1 MILRVRKKIQIMGL
15 FFALFAL
22 PACNP
27 PDFDMD
33 WAAEELYDFGLNKM
47 EQEDWLDALDAFR
60 AITLSHSGSD
70 IVDDALYHQGEMHIK
85 LKEYPLAVV
94 VFRRLISDFPQSPY
108 SDESQY
114 KMAYATFLQSNPP
127 HLTQDK
133 TFEAIQELQFFL
145 EEYPNSDWSA
155 EVHELL
161 QECFDKVAEKDYRIG
176 NLYYKMKDWE
186 AARLYYKELLEV
198 YPMSNWASRAQYEIA
213 ESYAREGKLR
223 EAIEQFDIFIQSYS
237 ENEFSAEA
245 VKRLEYLRNNY
256 VESPE
261 PVEPSQLSKPA
272 EKPGKAQGDGMTD
285 LTGESQAEPSSIDET
300 SPVESGAGDGPT
312 SPDGSSPAESE
323 SVDTP

>member
-1 MILRVRKKIQIMGL
+1 MIQRVRNKIWLMGFL
-15 FFALFAL
+15 FALFVL
-22 PACNP
+22 PSCNP
-27 PDFDMD
+27 PDFDPD
-33 WAAEELYDFGLNKM
+33 WEAEELYDFGLQKM

-60 AITLSHSGSD
+60 AITLSYSGSG
-70 IVDDALYHQGEMHIK
+70 IVDDALYHQGEMHIQ

-114 KMAYATFLQSNPP
+114 KLAYATFLQSNPP

-133 TFEAIQELQFFL
+133 TFEAIRELQFFL
-145 EEYPNSDWSA
+145 EEYPSSEWST

-186 AARLYYKELLEV
+186 AARLYFKELLEA

-213 ESYAREGKLR
+213 ESYAKEGKLR

-237 ENEFSAEA
+237 ENELSAEA
-245 VKRLEYLRNNY
+245 VRRLEFLRSTY
-256 VESPE
+256 VELPE
-261 PVEPSQLSKPA
+261 LSN
-272 EKPGKAQGDGMTD
+272 
-285 LTGESQAEPSSIDET
+285 ET
-300 SPVESGAGDGPT
+300 SPVESGADYTPSSTDET
-312 SPDGSSPAESE
+312 SPSESE

>member
-1 MILRVRKKIQIMGL
+1 MIQRVRNKIWLMG
-15 FFALFAL
+15 FLFAL
-22 PACNP
+22 IVLPSCNP
-27 PDFDMD
+27 PDFDPD
-33 WAAEELYDFGLNKM
+33 WEAEELYDFGLQKM

-60 AITLSHSGSD
+60 AITLSYSGSG
-70 IVDDALYHQGEMHIK
+70 IVDDALYHQGEMHIQ

-114 KMAYATFLQSNPP
+114 KLAYATFLQSNPP

-133 TFEAIQELQFFL
+133 TFEAIRELQFFL
-145 EEYPNSDWSA
+145 EEYPSSEWST

-186 AARLYYKELLEV
+186 AARLYFKELLEA

-213 ESYAREGKLR
+213 ESYAKEGKLR

-237 ENEFSAEA
+237 ENELSAEA
-245 VKRLEYLRNNY
+245 VRRLEFLRSTY
-256 VESPE
+256 VELPE
-261 PVEPSQLSKPA
+261 LSN
-272 EKPGKAQGDGMTD
+272 
-285 LTGESQAEPSSIDET
+285 ET
-300 SPVESGAGDGPT
+300 SPVESGADYTPSSTDET
-312 SPDGSSPAESE
+312 SPSESE

>member
-1 MILRVRKKIQIMGL
+1 MIQRVRKKIPLMGL
-15 FFALFAL
+15 FFALFVL

-27 PDFDMD
+27 PDFDPS
-33 WAAEELYDFGLNKM
+33 WAAEELYDFGLEKM
-47 EQEDWLDALDAFR
+47 EQENWLDALDAFR

-114 KMAYATFLQSNPP
+114 KLAYATFLQSNPP
-127 HLTQDK
+127 HLTQNK
-133 TFEAIQELQFFL
+133 TFEAIRELQFFL
-145 EEYPNSDWSA
+145 AEYPNSEWNA

-186 AARLYYKELLEV
+186 AARLYFKELLEA

-213 ESYAREGKLR
+213 ESYAKEEKLR

-237 ENEFSAEA
+237 ENELSAEA
-245 VKRLEYLRNNY
+245 VKRLEYLRSIY
-256 VESPE
+256 VE
-261 PVEPSQLSKPA
+261 PA
-272 EKPGKAQGDGMTD
+272 EEPGKAQGDGMTD
-285 LTGESQAEPSSIDET
+285 LTGESQAEPSSTDET
-300 SPVESGAGDGPT
+300 PPVESGAADTP
-312 SPDGSSPAESE
+312 SSTDETPPVESE